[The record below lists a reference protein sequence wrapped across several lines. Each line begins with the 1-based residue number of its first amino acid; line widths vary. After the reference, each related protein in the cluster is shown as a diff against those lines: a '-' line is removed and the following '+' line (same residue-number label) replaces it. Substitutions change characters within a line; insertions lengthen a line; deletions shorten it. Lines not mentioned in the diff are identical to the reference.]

1 MKGFCR
7 STTATET
14 AIGGILAIAGDRF
27 RFQAWWWLYFL
38 RRGKEGEGWEGVAG
52 DRVSPVGKK
61 CNLPNHPAQITSAS
75 SPITFRRCAWA
86 LLGLSYITL

>member
-27 RFQAWWWLYFL
+27 RFQVWWWLYFL
-38 RRGKEGEGWEGVAG
+38 RRERKRARDGKELQAIAIFRHPKSSVPEEVLLNKEEGIRKKEEGRGG
-52 DRVSPVGKK
+52 D
-61 CNLPNHPAQITSAS
+61 
-75 SPITFRRCAWA
+75 
-86 LLGLSYITL
+86 

>member
-38 RRGKEGEGWEGVAG
+38 RRGKEGEGWEAVAG
-52 DRVSPVGKK
+52 DRVSPIGKK
-61 CNLPNHPAQITSAS
+61 YNVPVESLPV
-75 SPITFRRCAWA
+75 TF
-86 LLGLSYITL
+86 SIPSIP